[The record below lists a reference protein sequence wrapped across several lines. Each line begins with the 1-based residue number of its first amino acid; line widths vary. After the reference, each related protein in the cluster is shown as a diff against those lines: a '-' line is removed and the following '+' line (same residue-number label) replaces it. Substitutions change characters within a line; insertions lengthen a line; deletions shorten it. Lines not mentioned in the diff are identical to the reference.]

1 LVACLMAGWLSAV
14 VWRAPWFIDKWLAEH
29 KFKWGVPLPHIMV
42 VKIGDE
48 TVRGHVIFM
57 GDKNILFYQYGD
69 RMTRM
74 LKRDDIK
81 EMFQCDRQTTLDNV
95 AQQTDCFP
103 PGGGMPEF
111 LEDPFAGVFNTG
123 ER

>member
-1 LVACLMAGWLSAV
+1 
-14 VWRAPWFIDKWLAEH
+14 
-29 KFKWGVPLPHIMV
+29 
-42 VKIGDE
+42 
-48 TVRGHVIFM
+48 M
-57 GDKNILFYQYGD
+57 GDKNILFYQSGD

-74 LKRDDIK
+74 LKRDNIK